1 MCKTLVCRMH
11 VFLVKVLVLLS
22 LIVMLLVVK
31 VVKVV
36 LRLSLLGNLC
46 VVVNVIS
53 TYIVV

>member
-31 VVKVV
+31 VV

-53 TYIVV
+53 IYIVV